1 MASVTRVLCAGRRI
15 IAAAP
20 HNFLH
25 NRLHPT
31 ILRSGPVQLACFRH
45 RSHCISSVQPS
56 VRLGSRGDS
65 TTRAHAVRFS
75 TGTDTKGDTQ
85 EVDTASTD
93 AATADET
100 EAEAA
105 TPENVDVPALVTE
118 LETRRADI
126 KELEQKNLDLNNQ
139 LLRSLAEQENVRSI
153 ARRDVENTRKFGI
166 QKFALELLEVSDNLK
181 RAAECVPIEF
191 RTRPEGDDD
200 PSELVKSMVS
210 LYEGVSRTERVML
223 TTLGK
228 FGLPGSLRSVAGPA

>member
-1 MASVTRVLCAGRRI
+1 
-15 IAAAP
+15 
-20 HNFLH
+20 
-25 NRLHPT
+25 
-31 ILRSGPVQLACFRH
+31 
-45 RSHCISSVQPS
+45 
-56 VRLGSRGDS
+56 
-65 TTRAHAVRFS
+65 VRFS

-93 AATADET
+93 AATADAT

-210 LYEGVSRTERVML
+210 LYEGVSMTERVMM
-223 TTLGK
+223 TALGK
-228 FGLPGSLRSVAGPA
+228 FGVAEIASVGEKVDLKFHDVKFAMASDEIESGHVAVVVRAGYMMEERVLRAAEVGVVS

>member
-1 MASVTRVLCAGRRI
+1 
-15 IAAAP
+15 
-20 HNFLH
+20 
-25 NRLHPT
+25 
-31 ILRSGPVQLACFRH
+31 
-45 RSHCISSVQPS
+45 
-56 VRLGSRGDS
+56 
-65 TTRAHAVRFS
+65 
-75 TGTDTKGDTQ
+75 
-85 EVDTASTD
+85 
-93 AATADET
+93 
-100 EAEAA
+100 
-105 TPENVDVPALVTE
+105 VTE

-210 LYEGVSRTERVML
+210 LYEGVSMTERVML
-223 TTLGK
+223 TALGK
-228 FGLPGSLRSVAGPA
+228 FGVAEIATVGEKVDLKFHDVKFAMASDEIESGHVAVVVRAGYMMEERVLRAAEVGVVS